1 MKKIFTLLLSTLF
14 SLALFAFDG
23 TRLTI
28 SSISTSKI
36 YVEVDGRRYILDG
49 NTVSIPNAR
58 PGYHTVR
65 VYREVRKNRGGWW
78 NFGIGNSRQETIYN
92 SGVNLRNG
100 YHFDIVINRFGKVL
114 VDERRMDRN
123 DDWYNEDDD
132 YYNRGQGRDRDRD
145 RDYDY
150 DYDKPYDN
158 NNRAMSDYDFNQ
170 AKETIRQVWFEN
182 TRVNTAKQIM
192 DGNYFTAR
200 QVKEILLLFTFENN
214 RLDLAKYAYGN
225 TVDKGNYFVVNEVFT
240 FNNNKEELA
249 RYIRDYR

>member
-1 MKKIFTLLLSTLF
+1 
-14 SLALFAFDG
+14 
-23 TRLTI
+23 
-28 SSISTSKI
+28 
-36 YVEVDGRRYILDG
+36 VEVDGRRYLPDG
-49 NTVSIPNAR
+49 NTVSVRDIR

-78 NFGIGNSRQETIYN
+78 NFGNGNSRQETIYN
-92 SGVNLRNG
+92 STVNLKNG

-114 VDERRMDRN
+114 VDEHRMDRN
-123 DDWYNEDDD
+123 GDWYNEDDD
-132 YYNRGQGRDRDRD
+132 YYNGGRGRNRDQDNHHDNR
-145 RDYDY
+145 
-150 DYDKPYDN
+150 YDN
-158 NNRAMSDYDFNQ
+158 NSRAMSDYDFNQ

-182 TRVNTAKQIM
+182 TRINTARQII
-192 DGNYFTAR
+192 DGNYFNAR